1 MANSILHQ
9 HINKANK
16 APEANK
22 ANKAQI
28 KHQHK

>member
-22 ANKAQI
+22 AQI